1 MAMAMKQFSLRLA
14 LLILVSLPCLDIES
28 SVANRRYIR
37 YNNAQL
43 NELIFALN
51 QLNRPIHG

>member
-1 MAMAMKQFSLRLA
+1 MAMKQFSLRLA
-14 LLILVSLPCLDIES
+14 LLMLVSLPCLDIES